1 MKMSVTPINTS
12 AVSEQNAVDTSF
24 DDALKVAQEN
34 AGLPAGT
41 EQVFEQGIGMM
52 MQTIL
57 SPRMNEILSES
68 MSDE

>member
-1 MKMSVTPINTS
+1 MSVTPINTS

>member
-1 MKMSVTPINTS
+1 MSVTPINTS
-12 AVSEQNAVDTSF
+12 GVSEQNAVDTSF
-24 DDALKVAQEN
+24 DDALKAAQEN

>member
-1 MKMSVTPINTS
+1 MSVTPINTS
-12 AVSEQNAVDTSF
+12 AVSEQNAVETSF

>member
-1 MKMSVTPINTS
+1 MSITPINTS

-24 DDALKVAQEN
+24 DDALKLAQEN
-34 AGLPAGT
+34 SGIPAGT

>member
-12 AVSEQNAVDTSF
+12 AVSEQNAVETSF

>member
-1 MKMSVTPINTS
+1 VTPINTS